1 MYTLPSKMRPP
12 AFFLQKHHRTNFV
25 TNLFDDE
32 RGRDKVNIRK
42 KCNIIYILLFGIA
55 VDYRTQCQ
63 QHIEKCAVTWY
74 R

>member
-1 MYTLPSKMRPP
+1 MRPP

-42 KCNIIYILLFGIA
+42 KCNIIYILLFNNK
-55 VDYRTQCQ
+55 Q
-63 QHIEKCAVTWY
+63 QFTLEALSNLDKNIKFILKSSLQ
-74 R
+74 